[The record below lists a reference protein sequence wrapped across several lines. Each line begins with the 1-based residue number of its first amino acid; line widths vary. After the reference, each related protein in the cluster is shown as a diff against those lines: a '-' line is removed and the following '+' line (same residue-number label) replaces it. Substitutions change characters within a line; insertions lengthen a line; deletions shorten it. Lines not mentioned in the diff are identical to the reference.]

1 MISFEKLSRVEVKPS
16 STSTFFST
24 AHQMGVDSGTDVA
37 KSRVESVE
45 SDIFHG
51 SRYGFNTTDYWKKS

>member
-45 SDIFHG
+45 SGIFNG
-51 SRYGFNTTDYWKKS
+51 S